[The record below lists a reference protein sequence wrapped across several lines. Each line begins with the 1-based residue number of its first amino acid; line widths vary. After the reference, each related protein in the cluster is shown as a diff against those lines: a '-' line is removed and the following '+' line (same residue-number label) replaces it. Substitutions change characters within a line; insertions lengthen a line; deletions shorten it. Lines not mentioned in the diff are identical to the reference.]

1 MRRKLSLVLTLTAW
15 LLATGSHWDL
25 VQTFAYARMFAD
37 NARTLSLEAAVTRT
51 FSPEGRCEICT
62 AVDTAKQ
69 SPDHANAPASAEKFA
84 GKILLTH
91 EPEAFFLFDLPPVSA
106 WFDSA
111 PRLTSAERSAPPLP
125 PPRA

>member
-37 NARTLSLEAAVTRT
+37 NARTLPLTAALDRT

-62 AVDTAKQ
+62 AVDSAKQ

-84 GKILLTH
+84 GKIPLTH
-91 EPEAFFLFDLPPVSA
+91 ESEAFFLFDLSPVSA

-111 PRLTSAERSAPPLP
+111 PRLTSAERAAPPLP
-125 PPRA
+125 PPRV

>member
-37 NARTLSLEAAVTRT
+37 NVRTLSVEAAVTRT

-62 AVDTAKQ
+62 AVDSAKQ

-84 GKILLTH
+84 GKIPLTH
-91 EPEAFFLFDLPPVSA
+91 ESEAFFLFDLSLVSA

-111 PRLTSAERSAPPLP
+111 PRLTSAERAAPPLP